1 MPYTLIASIG
11 TGMYD
16 KSKNDSTG
24 YRITTY
30 RFPNGIEISS
40 RLFLFSILESR
51 NWDINQVIL
60 VGSKT
65 SSWDALIVQAY
76 ESDVQYASMWLR
88 LIEECEQIDGAG
100 ISESSLSHLQTLLG
114 NLFGIPFLLRAHD
127 PTVNNDTLPS
137 IFPLYREIAAE
148 IPYGN
153 DVLLDI
159 THGFRSMPMF
169 LYQSLRFSSI
179 RQILREVTILYGE
192 YIPGRSIS
200 LVRDLS
206 KFWEF
211 SEASEAFDLFQSS
224 FAGETLAFLLESWW
238 PKGAAWM
245 KGFTSL
251 VKTNYVLQIGQSIN
265 QLGNALSAIDS
276 DGLWLWKREV
286 YLACS
291 ALFSRFKNA
300 ACLSDRI
307 LVLSDL
313 LVEKQL
319 FTQAVI
325 ALQIAV
331 ETRIIES
338 AYDPSRI
345 GDYDYWNAQG
355 GPKQFKYDVQTE
367 HQLFVLRDLEHERNR
382 IAHGGGVGAWKSS
395 PKKDGIISADSLR
408 VYRDSVIALFAVCKV
423 KG

>member
-76 ESDVQYASMWLR
+76 ESDEQYASMWLR

-153 DVLLDI
+153 DVLL
-159 THGFRSMPMF
+159 T
-169 LYQSLRFSSI
+169 
-179 RQILREVTILYGE
+179 
-192 YIPGRSIS
+192 
-200 LVRDLS
+200 
-206 KFWEF
+206 
-211 SEASEAFDLFQSS
+211 
-224 FAGETLAFLLESWW
+224 
-238 PKGAAWM
+238 
-245 KGFTSL
+245 
-251 VKTNYVLQIGQSIN
+251 
-265 QLGNALSAIDS
+265 
-276 DGLWLWKREV
+276 
-286 YLACS
+286 
-291 ALFSRFKNA
+291 
-300 ACLSDRI
+300 
-307 LVLSDL
+307 
-313 LVEKQL
+313 
-319 FTQAVI
+319 
-325 ALQIAV
+325 
-331 ETRIIES
+331 
-338 AYDPSRI
+338 
-345 GDYDYWNAQG
+345 
-355 GPKQFKYDVQTE
+355 
-367 HQLFVLRDLEHERNR
+367 
-382 IAHGGGVGAWKSS
+382 
-395 PKKDGIISADSLR
+395 
-408 VYRDSVIALFAVCKV
+408 
-423 KG
+423 